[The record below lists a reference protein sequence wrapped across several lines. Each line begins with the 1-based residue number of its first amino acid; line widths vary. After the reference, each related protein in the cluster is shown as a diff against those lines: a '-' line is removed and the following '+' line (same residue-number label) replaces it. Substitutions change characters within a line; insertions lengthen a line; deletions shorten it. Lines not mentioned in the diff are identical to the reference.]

1 MSGAEHPAYT
11 QRYAEGARRVL
22 SIPEECARRR
32 ADIPVQP
39 LLNMCRIR
47 SFAIDI
53 GTATLNVFLIR
64 ALYLIADDRIGMQKT
79 IPHLFE
85 QEPSALWIG

>member
-1 MSGAEHPAYT
+1 MAPSTLLTYKRT
-11 QRYAEGARRVL
+11 QKARAA
-22 SIPEECARRR
+22 SFPFPEECARRR
-32 ADIPVQP
+32 TDIPAQP